1 VLTIRN
7 GDAMSYGMFTV
18 TRQEIHN
25 PQELRQKLELA
36 TGDGDAAVRLA
47 AELSIAADT
56 DPATSSW
63 HIVPDPAG
71 DPRMNWRLQPMGP

>member
-1 VLTIRN
+1 
-7 GDAMSYGMFTV
+7 MSYGMFTV
-18 TRQEIHN
+18 TRQEIVDRN
-25 PQELRQKLELA
+25 ELRQKLELA

-63 HIVPDPAG
+63 HIVPDPEG